1 MRGVSMKY
9 NELRRWFNECKVRLN
24 KVIKEGDE
32 QAIDDIIEEIE
43 YVKFEMEGKKN
54 EIHS

>member
-1 MRGVSMKY
+1 MKY
-9 NELRRWFNECKVRLN
+9 NDLRRWFNECKGRLN
-24 KVIKEGDE
+24 KAIIEGDE